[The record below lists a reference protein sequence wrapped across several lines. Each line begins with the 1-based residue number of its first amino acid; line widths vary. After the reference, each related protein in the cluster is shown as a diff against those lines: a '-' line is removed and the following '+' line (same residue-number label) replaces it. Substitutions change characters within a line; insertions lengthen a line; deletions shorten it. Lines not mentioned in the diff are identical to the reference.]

1 MKHNLIMLQKK
12 DFFLKQDFFLSVKY
26 SLILCF
32 KWKDGRYCPSAD
44 GGTFNSRP
52 AKEKEDLF

>member
-1 MKHNLIMLQKK
+1 MLQKK